1 MNRNDAAMGE
11 TVVRMLCAGRFGE
24 AYEHFGTSLRAL
36 LSLEN
41 LIAAWHREIGPG
53 ATPGAAEDGD
63 GVVAVPVLDRE
74 ATILMSVVRGKLSG
88 LRIARDVPPW
98 QPPHYVD
105 SAAFDEE
112 EIDLETAAGP
122 VPGTVSVPRR
132 RAARHPAVV
141 LLSGGGPFDRDG
153 TAGANK
159 TMKDIAWG
167 LATGGVV
174 VLRFDKPSHL
184 EAARGGD
191 WADITPTADYVPP
204 AVAAV
209 RALRARADVDPCR
222 VFVLGHSLGGR
233 YAPRVA
239 AAEPAIAGVI
249 LLAADTQPMQ
259 RAAVRVARYL
269 MTVAPE
275 SARAMLPDPEE
286 LLVQAERVER
296 ADLSES
302 TPADELPLGMA
313 AGTWLDLGEYDPVAT
328 ALAARKPMF
337 IAQGGRDYQVTVADD
352 LAGWRQ
358 AFDGRGDVDI
368 RVYESDDHMFFAGS
382 GASTPSDYEAPQHV
396 DEAVIADIG
405 SWVAAVAVGE
415 RGPQAAGGRS

>member
-1 MNRNDAAMGE
+1 MNRNDAAVGE
-11 TVVRMLCAGRFGE
+11 AVVRMLCAGRFGE
-24 AYEHFGTSLRAL
+24 AYEHFGTPLRAL
-36 LSLEN
+36 LSPEN
-41 LIAAWHREIGPG
+41 LTAAWHREIGPG
-53 ATPGAAEDGD
+53 ATPGAAEVRD
-63 GVVAVPVLDRE
+63 GVVAVPVPDRE

-88 LRIARDVPPW
+88 LRIAHDVPPW
-98 QPPHYVD
+98 QPPHYAD

-112 EIDLETAAGP
+112 EIALETAVGP

-132 RAARHPAVV
+132 TATRHPAVV

-167 LATGGVV
+167 LATGGLV

-184 EAARGGD
+184 EAARGGN

-222 VFVLGHSLGGR
+222 IFVLGHSMGGR

-269 MTVAPE
+269 TAVAPE
-275 SARAMLPDPEE
+275 SARAVLPDPGE

-302 TPADELPLGMA
+302 TPAGELPLGLA
-313 AGTWLDLGEYDPVAT
+313 AGTWLDLREYDPVAT
-328 ALAARKPMF
+328 ALAVRKPMF

-368 RVYESDDHMFFAGS
+368 RVYESDDHMLFAGS
-382 GASTPSDYEAPQHV
+382 GPSTPSDYEAPQHV
-396 DEAVIADIG
+396 DEAVVADIAA
-405 SWVAAVAVGE
+405 WVAA
-415 RGPQAAGGRS
+415 AAEAGAEAASGRS

>member
-1 MNRNDAAMGE
+1 MNRNDAAVGE
-11 TVVRMLCAGRFGE
+11 AVVRMLCAGRFGE

-41 LIAAWHREIGPG
+41 LTAAWHREIGPG
-53 ATPGAAEDGD
+53 ATPGAAEVRD
-63 GVVAVPVLDRE
+63 GVVAVPVPDRG
-74 ATILMSVVRGKLSG
+74 ATILMSVVRKKLSG
-88 LRIARDVPPW
+88 LRIAHDVPPW
-98 QPPHYVD
+98 QPPHYAD

-112 EIDLETAAGP
+112 EVALETAAGP

-132 RAARHPAVV
+132 TATRHPAVV

-167 LATGGVV
+167 LATGGIV

-184 EAARGGD
+184 EAARGGN

-222 VFVLGHSLGGR
+222 IFVLGHSMGGR

-269 MTVAPE
+269 TAVAPE
-275 SARAMLPDPEE
+275 SARAVLPDPEE

-302 TPADELPLGMA
+302 TPAGELPLGLA
-313 AGTWLDLGEYDPVAT
+313 AGTWLDLREYDPVAT

-358 AFDGRGDVDI
+358 AFDGGGDVDI

-382 GASTPSDYEAPQHV
+382 GPSTPSDYEAPQHV
-396 DEAVIADIG
+396 DEAVVADVAA
-405 SWVAAVAVGE
+405 WVAALAEAGAE
-415 RGPQAAGGRS
+415 AAIGRS

>member
-1 MNRNDAAMGE
+1 
-11 TVVRMLCAGRFGE
+11 
-24 AYEHFGTSLRAL
+24 
-36 LSLEN
+36 
-41 LIAAWHREIGPG
+41 
-53 ATPGAAEDGD
+53 
-63 GVVAVPVLDRE
+63 
-74 ATILMSVVRGKLSG
+74 
-88 LRIARDVPPW
+88 
-98 QPPHYVD
+98 
-105 SAAFDEE
+105 
-112 EIDLETAAGP
+112 
-122 VPGTVSVPRR
+122 
-132 RAARHPAVV
+132 
-141 LLSGGGPFDRDG
+141 
-153 TAGANK
+153 
-159 TMKDIAWG
+159 MKDIAWG
-167 LATGGVV
+167 LATGGLV

-184 EAARGGD
+184 EAARGGN

-222 VFVLGHSLGGR
+222 IFVLGHSMGGR

-269 MTVAPE
+269 TAVAPE
-275 SARAMLPDPEE
+275 SARAVLPDPEE

-302 TPADELPLGMA
+302 TPAGELPLGLA
-313 AGTWLDLGEYDPVAT
+313 AGTWLDLREYDPVAT

-358 AFDGRGDVDI
+358 AFHGRGDVDI

-382 GASTPSDYEAPQHV
+382 GPSTPSDYEAPQHV
-396 DEAVIADIG
+396 DEAVVADIAA
-405 SWVAAVAVGE
+405 WVAALAEAGAE
-415 RGPQAAGGRS
+415 AAIGRS

>member
-1 MNRNDAAMGE
+1 MNRNDAAVGE
-11 TVVRMLCAGRFGE
+11 AVVRMLCAGRFGE

-41 LIAAWHREIGPG
+41 LTAAWHREIGPG
-53 ATPGAAEDGD
+53 ATPGAAEVRD
-63 GVVAVPVLDRE
+63 GVVAVPVPGRG
-74 ATILMSVVRGKLSG
+74 ATILMSVVRKKLSG
-88 LRIARDVPPW
+88 LRIAHDVPPW
-98 QPPHYVD
+98 QPPHYAD

-112 EIDLETAAGP
+112 EIALETAAGP

-132 RAARHPAVV
+132 TATRHPAVV

-167 LATGGVV
+167 LATGGIV

-184 EAARGGD
+184 EAARGGN
-191 WADITPTADYVPP
+191 WADITPTVDYVPP

-222 VFVLGHSLGGR
+222 IFVLGHSMGGR

-269 MTVAPE
+269 TAVAPE
-275 SARAMLPDPEE
+275 SARAVLPDPGE

-302 TPADELPLGMA
+302 TPAGELPLGLA
-313 AGTWLDLGEYDPVAT
+313 AGTWLDLREYDPVAT

-382 GASTPSDYEAPQHV
+382 GPSTPSDYEAPQHV
-396 DEAVIADIG
+396 DEAVVADIAA
-405 SWVAAVAVGE
+405 WVAAGAE
-415 RGPQAAGGRS
+415 AASGRS

>member
-1 MNRNDAAMGE
+1 MNRNDAAVGE
-11 TVVRMLCAGRFGE
+11 AVVRMLCAGRFGE
-24 AYEHFGTSLRAL
+24 AYEHFGTPLRAL
-36 LSLEN
+36 LSPEN
-41 LIAAWHREIGPG
+41 LTAAWHREIGPG
-53 ATPGAAEDGD
+53 ATPGAAEVRD
-63 GVVAVPVLDRE
+63 GVVAVPVPDRE

-88 LRIARDVPPW
+88 LRIAHDVPPW
-98 QPPHYVD
+98 QPPHYAD

-112 EIDLETAAGP
+112 EIALETAVGP

-132 RAARHPAVV
+132 TATRHPAVV

-167 LATGGVV
+167 LATGGLV

-184 EAARGGD
+184 EAARGGN

-222 VFVLGHSLGGR
+222 IFVLGHSMGGR

-269 MTVAPE
+269 TAVAPE
-275 SARAMLPDPEE
+275 SARAVLPDPGE

-302 TPADELPLGMA
+302 TPAGELPLGLA
-313 AGTWLDLGEYDPVAT
+313 AGTWLDLREYDPVAT
-328 ALAARKPMF
+328 ALAVRKPMF

-382 GASTPSDYEAPQHV
+382 GPSTPSDYEAPQHV
-396 DEAVIADIG
+396 DEAVVADIAA
-405 SWVAAVAVGE
+405 WVAA
-415 RGPQAAGGRS
+415 AAEAGAEAASGRS